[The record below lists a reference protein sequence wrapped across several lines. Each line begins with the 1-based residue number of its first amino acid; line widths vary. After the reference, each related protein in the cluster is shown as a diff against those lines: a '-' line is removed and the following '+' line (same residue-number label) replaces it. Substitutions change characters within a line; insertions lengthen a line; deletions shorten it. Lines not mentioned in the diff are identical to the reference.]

1 MAEDNLNNPDSDAK
15 HPGIHRLPTGRYAAR
30 IHKFKPIYL
39 GSFDTEEEA
48 IAAYN
53 EAKAKDDPDDIKPKR
68 QRQRGVIKT
77 ISEEIPK
84 TNAKGYSRQW
94 NGTFVARLSI
104 DGKSRSVGTFKTEE
118 EARHAYLKAREKKY
132 QEKRELKLQK
142 LEQKNRMLEMKK
154 QARLLEKKSR
164 LSDLKQQD

>member
-1 MAEDNLNNPDSDAK
+1 MDSSEK

-30 IHKFKPIYL
+30 IYKTKQFYL
-39 GSFDTEEEA
+39 GSFETREEA

-53 EAKAKDDPDDIKPKR
+53 LAKATENPEDIKPKR

-118 EARHAYLKAREKKY
+118 EARHAYLKAREEKY
-132 QEKRELKLQK
+132 QKKRELKILK
-142 LEQKNRMLEMKK
+142 
-154 QARLLEKKSR
+154 LEKKNR
-164 LSDLKQQD
+164 LTDLER

>member
-1 MAEDNLNNPDSDAK
+1 MQPSSK
-15 HPGIHRLPTGRYAAR
+15 HPGVHRLQTGRYAAR

-68 QRQRGVIKT
+68 QRQRGKIKV

-84 TNAKGYSRQW
+84 TNAKGYTRQW
-94 NGTFVARLSI
+94 NGTFIARLRQ
-104 DGKSRSVGTFKTEE
+104 DGKNKSVGTYKTEE
-118 EARHAYLKAREKKY
+118 EARHAYLKARVKKY
-132 QEKRELKLQK
+132 EEKRRLKLLK
-142 LEQKNRMLEMKK
+142 LERKNEY
-154 QARLLEKKSR
+154 
-164 LSDLKQQD
+164 SDE